1 MVYFTNIVTF
11 TQKNLGRERK
21 ACFSQLLHQ
30 EVMMTYFDSAEDL
43 TISKQRA
50 LQELAKHGVVAS
62 DIDVF
67 FPSWVR
73 GKSTTRKKY

>member
-1 MVYFTNIVTF
+1 
-11 TQKNLGRERK
+11 
-21 ACFSQLLHQ
+21 
-30 EVMMTYFDSAEDL
+30 MTYFDSAEDL

-67 FPSWVR
+67 FSALLQIVGGDKLIIPFC
-73 GKSTTRKKY
+73 

>member
-1 MVYFTNIVTF
+1 
-11 TQKNLGRERK
+11 
-21 ACFSQLLHQ
+21 
-30 EVMMTYFDSAEDL
+30 MTYFDSAEDL